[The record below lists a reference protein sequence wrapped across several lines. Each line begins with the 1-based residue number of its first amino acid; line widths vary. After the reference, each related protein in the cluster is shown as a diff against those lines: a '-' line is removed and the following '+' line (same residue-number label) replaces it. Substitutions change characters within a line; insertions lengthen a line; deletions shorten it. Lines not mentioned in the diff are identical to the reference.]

1 MNDAY
6 DNLETVSFYVNDNEI
21 YTLTL
26 SELK

>member
-21 YTLTL
+21 YILTL